1 MHTIEPGDDEQQPT
15 HEPIECVDAADLLKR
30 TPPERIW
37 QVLDRIP
44 GDDVTLLNGDGG
56 EGKTTLALQLAFCTT
71 VGFPWIGHEVRQG
84 PAIYFSAEEPIGEL
98 HYRLEKLNR
107 AVQTAEA
114 RRDRLTLIS
123 RAGKDLVLA
132 TFRNGIAVPSALLLE
147 LVAIVRREQP
157 VLLVLDAAADVF
169 GGDEIRRSDVR
180 AFINLLR
187 GQLALPNKCAVVLLG
202 HPSREGI
209 KTGDGYSGSTHW
221 NNSVRGRL
229 YLTSLKD
236 GDADVRVLEVM
247 KNNRGKRGEK
257 AHLRWSDG
265 FFTTLTDINA
275 VDAATKAK
283 AKSVMLDLVGR
294 YEKQGRSVNANPSS
308 TRHYYAPVVLAADPA
323 AEGITE
329 ELFKLAMKELLHEN
343 RLNLDHRRTAIKTP
357 FKIDRGEADM
367 MLSDLASNVFQRLP
381 TCRFPTSLP
390 TSSNPLPSNPPNTP
404 P

>member
-1 MHTIEPGDDEQQPT
+1 M
-15 HEPIECVDAADLLKR
+15 DAADLLKR

-107 AVQTAEA
+107 AVQIAEA

-123 RAGKDLVLA
+123 RAGKDSVLA

-157 VLLVLDAAADVF
+157 VLMVLDAAADVF

-202 HPSREGI
+202 HPSR
-209 KTGDGYSGSTHW
+209 
-221 NNSVRGRL
+221 
-229 YLTSLKD
+229 
-236 GDADVRVLEVM
+236 
-247 KNNRGKRGEK
+247 
-257 AHLRWSDG
+257 
-265 FFTTLTDINA
+265 
-275 VDAATKAK
+275 
-283 AKSVMLDLVGR
+283 
-294 YEKQGRSVNANPSS
+294 
-308 TRHYYAPVVLAADPA
+308 
-323 AEGITE
+323 
-329 ELFKLAMKELLHEN
+329 
-343 RLNLDHRRTAIKTP
+343 
-357 FKIDRGEADM
+357 
-367 MLSDLASNVFQRLP
+367 
-381 TCRFPTSLP
+381 
-390 TSSNPLPSNPPNTP
+390 
-404 P
+404 